1 MVLTPI
7 LVLWWITLIGVIVLV
22 LPIAYY
28 LLDRT
33 FRAAR
38 HVRDYTGEILA
49 AAEGIE
55 NNMAA
60 ASELERLPEVTS
72 RIRGVVANLAT
83 GAGDLEN
90 SFRRV

>member
-1 MVLTPI
+1 MVSTPI
-7 LVLWWITLIGVIVLV
+7 LVLWWTTLIAAIVLV

-55 NNMAA
+55 RNMAA
-60 ASELERLPEVTS
+60 ASELERLPEATS
-72 RIRGVVANLAT
+72 RIRRVIAGLAAD
-83 GAGDLEN
+83 AGDMETSL
-90 SFRRV
+90 RG